1 VATLKAAK
9 LIDINSMYNTESY
22 ITRGLTFLNNQIFP
36 GSKRLSTLMIYATD
50 LCDSACKHCLIWA
63 KRPVN
68 FLSFDKI
75 VEIMKSKCISKSTNI
90 GLEGGEFMLHPDA
103 ERIMEW
109 FHQHHPNYDLLSNC
123 LKPDGLIDAVKKFP
137 PKRLL
142 ISLDGTADTYL
153 YMRGKPGY
161 DSVIKVIESLKD
173 LLPISVMFTLSP
185 YNDFSDMQHV
195 AEVCKKHGID
205 MRVGIYNDIAFFDT
219 IDKAHETEIGSHKD
233 EEPLQFGSVKELIR
247 EGVFEKTRAL
257 KESEITGDLSIPKHD
272 LLKHY
277 ENFTKDIP
285 SIIKEFK
292 ENYDFLVLYNE
303 WRQNDLK
310 MRCYSILDSLVI
322 LPNGDVPICQ
332 NLDLMIGN
340 VFEKSLDEIFNG
352 EETRKLQK
360 NYVHNCN
367 QCWLNFHRKYDV
379 ILYRTFEKYFGKS
392 ITTKLFGYYQWEKD
406 ARMTYTQ
413 YFEKVKDQD
422 K

>member
-1 VATLKAAK
+1 MYKAE
-9 LIDINSMYNTESY
+9 TY
-22 ITRGLTFLNNQIFP
+22 ISRGLTFLNNQFFP
-36 GSKRLSTLMIYATD
+36 GNKKLSTLMIYATD

-75 VEIMKSKCISKSTNI
+75 VEIMKSKCITKTTNI

-103 ERIMEW
+103 EKIMEW
-109 FHQHHPNYDLLSNC
+109 FYHNHPNYDLLSNC
-123 LKPDGLIDAVKKFP
+123 LKPEGLIEAVKKFP

-142 ISLDGTADTYL
+142 VSLDGTAETYL

-161 DSVIKVIESLKD
+161 DSVIKVIEDLKD
-173 LLPISVMFTLSP
+173 IVPISVMFTLSP
-185 YNDFSDMQHV
+185 YNNFADMQHV
-195 AEVCKKHGID
+195 AEVCKKYGID

-219 IDKAHETEIGSHKD
+219 IDKAHETEIGSHKN
-233 EEPLQFGSVKELIR
+233 EEPLQFGDVKQLVK
-247 EGVFEKTRAL
+247 EGVFEKTKAL
-257 KESEITGDLSIPKHD
+257 KESEISGDISLPKHD
-272 LLKHY
+272 LFKQY
-277 ENFTKDIP
+277 KNFTPEIP

-332 NLDLMIGN
+332 NLDLKIGN
-340 VFEKSLDEIFNG
+340 VFRKNLDEIFNSK
-352 EETRKLQK
+352 ETQELQK

-379 ILYRTFEKYFGKS
+379 ILYRSFEKFFGKN
-392 ITTKLFGYYQWEKD
+392 ITSKMFGYYQWEKD
-406 ARMTYTQ
+406 ARVTYKQ
-413 YFEKVKDQD
+413 YFENIELKK
-422 K
+422 